1 MDGVLINGDFTTS
14 IAYCGFVQLAQQ
26 NKYVYIIRMDTDS
39 SGNFFTE
46 KASGTINTL
55 LYL

>member
-1 MDGVLINGDFTTS
+1 LDGVLINGDFTTS